1 MNIEFIGRDA
11 IIQTPDVAFTYQVS
25 ETPRDFDNLRG
36 LSNTLDW
43 TNHNNYLGDYIVF
56 PFGSNNDL
64 PHILKE
70 IIQNNYIAPGLLKR
84 KTELLWG
91 MGPRLYTE
99 VIEDNKLV
107 RKWVDDKEA
116 QKWLEKWDHEDYL
129 LKSCVDYQYVQ
140 GTFTKFELNKGYNVG
155 APFINKL
162 TNVMPDK
169 ARLAMLRANLNLNT
183 YNEPSHIVVT
193 DWRLNHLS
201 SVTDA
206 KVYPVFNIQ
215 APFAKPNAIMYSN
228 MSTFCTDY
236 YTVPDIY
243 GSLEWLN
250 RSTAVPLIF
259 KALSKN
265 SINLKYHIVS
275 PTAYWDKKRGDIQ
288 KNCITKRIEYKE
300 SMLQDFQKEFLQK
313 IADVLSGDEN
323 TGKYLH
329 TEKSFRVDQTNL
341 IEEGWEIKVIDQNI
355 KDFVEAQIKISERAD
370 AAVASGVS
378 IHSVLGNMSDSG
390 NSNSGSEQI
399 YAVINYLNTAIDIQ
413 EMIICKP
420 LNVALRAN
428 YPDKNLKIG
437 FYHNVPEKQKDIAP
451 KDRSINNSS
460 AKP

>member
-11 IIQTPDVAFTYQVS
+11 IVQTPEVAFTYQVS
-25 ETPRDFDNLRG
+25 ETPRDFSNLRG

-43 TNHNNYLGDYIVF
+43 TNHNNYLDEYIVF

-64 PHILKE
+64 QHIVKE
-70 IIQNNYIAPGLLKR
+70 IVQNNYIAPGLLKR

-99 VIEDNKLV
+99 VIEDNKVV
-107 RKWVDDKEA
+107 RKWVDDKDV
-116 QKWLEKWDHEDYL
+116 QKWLDKWDVEDYL

-140 GTFTKFELNKGYNVG
+140 GTFTKFILNKGSKVG
-155 APFINKL
+155 YPFINELK
-162 TNVMPDK
+162 NVMPDK
-169 ARLAMLRANLNLNT
+169 ARLAMLRANLDKDNDNDPT
-183 YNEPSHIVVT
+183 HIVVT

-206 KVYPVFNIQ
+206 KVYPILKPNN
-215 APFAKPNAIMYSN
+215 PFEKPNAIYYSN

-275 PTAYWDKKRGDIQ
+275 PTAYWEKKREDIL
-288 KNCITKRIEYKE
+288 KNCQLKQIEFKE
-300 SMLQDFQKEFLQK
+300 SMLNDFKTEFLKK
-313 IADVLSGDEN
+313 IAEVLSGDEN

-329 TEKSFRVDQTNL
+329 TEKSFRVDGTNL

-413 EMIICKP
+413 EMIICKA
-420 LNVALRAN
+420 LNIALRAN
-428 YPDKNLKIG
+428 FPDKNLKIG
-437 FYHNVPEKQKDIAP
+437 FYHNVPEKQKDVAP
-451 KDRSINNSS
+451 KDRSINNSP